1 MINLNLKVHV
11 PFNFLQSYTS
21 NKKNIVFSQ
30 FFQSRDKRAHIKNI
44 FLKGGNQRKISN
56 LFFFFLKI
64 VTKNRLLSI
73 IICTRNERKKYLY
86 TKKLGAGKFFPPVRA
101 RLSWNRRRFLS
112 VLFPVLLVLVSIYHN
127 LLKHKR
133 KNVNWTRLLFSRP
146 QKSPRT
152 GDGHDYRGLAGD

>member
-1 MINLNLKVHV
+1 MTSAVEYKKYLLTRFYIISEIFHTITPCLRLFKNRNLKTVLKLDFEMINLNFKVHV

-73 IICTRNERKKYLY
+73 IICTRNERKKY
-86 TKKLGAGKFFPPVRA
+86 
-101 RLSWNRRRFLS
+101 
-112 VLFPVLLVLVSIYHN
+112 
-127 LLKHKR
+127 
-133 KNVNWTRLLFSRP
+133 
-146 QKSPRT
+146 
-152 GDGHDYRGLAGD
+152 

>member
-1 MINLNLKVHV
+1 MINLNLKVHI

-21 NKKNIVFSQ
+21 NKNTQCFLN
-30 FFQSRDKRAHIKNI
+30 FFKVETSAHIKKI
-44 FLKGGNQRKISN
+44 YFWKAEIRKISN
-56 LFFFFLKI
+56 LFFFFKI
-64 VTKNRLLSI
+64 VTKNRLLPI
-73 IICTRNERKKYLY
+73 IICTGNERKKYLY

-101 RLSWNRRRFLS
+101 SLSWNRRRFLS

-146 QKSPRT
+146 QKSPHT
-152 GDGHDYRGLAGD
+152 GDGHDYCGLAVD